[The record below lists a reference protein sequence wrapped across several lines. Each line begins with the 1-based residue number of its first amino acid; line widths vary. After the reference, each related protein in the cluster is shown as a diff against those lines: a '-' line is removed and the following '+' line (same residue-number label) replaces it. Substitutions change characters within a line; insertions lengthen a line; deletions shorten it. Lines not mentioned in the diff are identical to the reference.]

1 MQPSYTLPSFEES
14 NPYESRFLRDNID
27 VSDIEGTAPKVPRR
41 FEPRVTMKNDIEG
54 AQANWR
60 PRHERARLER
70 PPKDILDVADITS
83 KVKPFDLTKRRTN
96 LTQPEYFIH
105 GLEIK
110 DDPKWTKPKQ
120 LPGFIDGNHL
130 LQTTDVNEGG
140 KSTWNNSMRKEW
152 KNLTTTQ
159 DIAGAQADTVQHTIQ
174 TLRETNPLVPVYQG
188 LDPGVYLQNVTES
201 LLPPELVTKPT
212 IRVKVQREEISKER
226 SDNQMQ
232 SARDD
237 DDRIAL
243 FAAEDS
249 AATTKVPPG
258 KFKLDLTASAPAEA
272 VSSQRTAML
281 QNFSSPAVSGR
292 LSNRMTY
299 VNSGRVGHSG
309 INIISSSGRNVTNS
323 SPAVSDRSRGS
334 ARVMN
339 SSRSSGR
346 MSSRDKATMRRRQE
360 EISAVANLPN

>member
-1 MQPSYTLPSFEES
+1 MAELKGLGSQDPMKSSQ
-14 NPYESRFLRDNID
+14 
-27 VSDIEGTAPKVPRR
+27 DIESYNLEFRDLQRQLYDMSQMTFNGVSLFANFATDGTTESVFRDA
-41 FEPRVTMKNDIEG
+41 
-54 AQANWR
+54 
-60 PRHERARLER
+60 
-70 PPKDILDVADITS
+70 ADATNNTVRIHTSTQGSGGS
-83 KVKPFDLTKRRTN
+83 KVSLHKAKFLAAITLEAGDLDRSRTGDAEFSQK
-96 LTQPEYFIH
+96 TI
-105 GLEIK
+105 
-110 DDPKWTKPKQ
+110 
-120 LPGFIDGNHL
+120 
-130 LQTTDVNEGG
+130 VA
-140 KSTWNNSMRKEW
+140 
-152 KNLTTTQ
+152 
-159 DIAGAQADTVQHTIQ
+159 AGSKAADTNI
-174 TLRETNPLVPVYQG
+174 
-188 LDPGVYLQNVTES
+188 
-201 LLPPELVTKPT
+201 
-212 IRVKVQREEISKER
+212 IS
-226 SDNQMQ
+226 
-232 SARDD
+232 
-237 DDRIAL
+237 